1 MCATY
6 YDCNGLKIES
16 GDIIRNQ
23 SGRTYDIASFSNNDS
38 PDLGIIVQGAMAL
51 FSPYFTTQ
59 YQSLSELDL
68 SQWAVCGPSPR
79 YIHVLSILAHKH
91 IIPGVWIILNGL
103 NPYISSQFD
112 KVSNMPLP
120 SVHENLEAAKSV
132 LFSLA
137 STEGLSLSDDMP
149 SAATDGELFFQ
160 FRKEENIVHRGLVKV
175 TEKNLFRYIQLY
187 IMAAKQFRDQLD
199 WLYL

>member
-16 GDIIRNQ
+16 GDIICNQ
-23 SGRTYDIASFSNNDS
+23 SGRTYNIASFSNNGS
-38 PDLGIIVQGAMAL
+38 PDLGIIVQDAMSL

-103 NPYISSQFD
+103 DPHISSQFD

-120 SVHENLEAAKSV
+120 SVHENLETAKNV

>member
-6 YDCNGLKIES
+6 YDCNSLKIEH
-16 GDIIRNQ
+16 GDIIRDQ
-23 SGRTYDIASFSNNDS
+23 SGLTYYIASFSNNGS
-38 PDLGIIVQGAMAL
+38 PDLGIIVQDAMSL

-68 SQWAVCGPSPR
+68 SQWAVCGPSKR
-79 YIHVLSILAHKH
+79 YIDVLKILAPKH

-103 NPYISSQFD
+103 DPYISNQFD

-120 SVHENLEAAKSV
+120 SVHENLEAAKSL

-160 FRKEENIVHRGLVKV
+160 FRKEENIVHRSLVKV